1 MQVETKKETFSKII
15 SGMVGSKPPQKK
27 TKWIVHDIM
36 QSLLFICSMKAIFMQ
51 LNLLYCAIAKS
62 SNLIVLYNLV
72 LLSRN
77 IHEWRG
83 RKELLSEGKE
93 GGGGMERMGGGDV
106 SELDNQNIS

>member
-1 MQVETKKETFSKII
+1 MQVEAKKESKII
-15 SGMVGSKPPQKK
+15 SGMVGSKPPKKK

-51 LNLLYCAIAKS
+51 LNLLCCAIAKS

>member
-1 MQVETKKETFSKII
+1 
-15 SGMVGSKPPQKK
+15 
-27 TKWIVHDIM
+27 
-36 QSLLFICSMKAIFMQ
+36 MQ

-83 RKELLSEGKE
+83 RKKLLSEGKE

>member
-1 MQVETKKETFSKII
+1 
-15 SGMVGSKPPQKK
+15 
-27 TKWIVHDIM
+27 
-36 QSLLFICSMKAIFMQ
+36 MQ

-83 RKELLSEGKE
+83 RKKLLSEGKE
-93 GGGGMERMGGGDV
+93 GGGGDCDSGGV
-106 SELDNQNIS
+106 VMSQN

>member
-1 MQVETKKETFSKII
+1 
-15 SGMVGSKPPQKK
+15 
-27 TKWIVHDIM
+27 
-36 QSLLFICSMKAIFMQ
+36 MQ

-83 RKELLSEGKE
+83 RKELLSEGTGK
-93 GGGGMERMGGGDV
+93 GGGMERMGGG
-106 SELDNQNIS
+106 

>member
-1 MQVETKKETFSKII
+1 VQVEAKKENFSKII
-15 SGMVGSKPPQKK
+15 SGMVGSKPKKK

-36 QSLLFICSMKAIFMQ
+36 QSLIFICLMKAIFMQ

-83 RKELLSEGKE
+83 RKELLSEGTGK
-93 GGGGMERMGGGDV
+93 GGGMERMGGG
-106 SELDNQNIS
+106 